1 MDVVE
6 LRSWADRLVKDLSP
20 TPATMVVRL
29 TDDEEM
35 RQLNHHYRNQDK
47 ATDVLSFP
55 GSETPDGSHLGDVV
69 IAMGVAA
76 RQASEREHS
85 TMRELKILALHGVL
99 HCMGYDHERDDGEM
113 EEIERKLREEWL

>member
-1 MDVVE
+1 
-6 LRSWADRLVKDLSP
+6 
-20 TPATMVVRL
+20 MVVRL